1 LRQFLISLGV
11 ALALAGCGEKP
22 VERVTDARITLPAAP
37 GRPGAAYFTLHGGE
51 RPNLLLEISTPKA
64 IRSELHDTINTDGK
78 MSMSAVEG
86 GVDVP
91 AGDEV
96 VFAPGGLHAMLF
108 DLAPS
113 VKAGDKVPL
122 KLSYGDGKVIEVQA
136 DVRAP
141 GDADSGEAHKH

>member
-11 ALALAGCGEKP
+11 ALVLAGCSEAP

-51 RPNLLLEISTPKA
+51 RPNLLIEISTPKA
-64 IRSELHDTINTDGK
+64 IRTELHDTINTDGK

-96 VFAPGGLHAMLF
+96 AFAPGGLHAMLF
-108 DLAPS
+108 DISPS
-113 VKAGDKVPL
+113 VKAGDKMPL
-122 KLSYGDGKVIEVQA
+122 TLRYADGRVIEVQA
-136 DVRAP
+136 DVRSP
-141 GDADSGEAHKH
+141 GEADEAHQH

>member
-1 LRQFLISLGV
+1 MKQVLIAF
-11 ALALAGCGEKP
+11 ALVVALAGCGEKP
-22 VERVTDARITLPAAP
+22 VERVSDARVTLPAAP

-51 RPNLLLEISTPKA
+51 RPNLLIEISTPKA
-64 IRSELHDTINTDGK
+64 IRTELHDTVNTDGK

-96 VFAPGGLHAMLF
+96 AFAPGGLHAMLF
-108 DLAPS
+108 DISPS

-122 KLSYGDGKVIEVQA
+122 KFSYADGRVIEVEA

-141 GDADSGEAHKH
+141 GDAGDDKAHPH